1 MKTIDL
7 KEKCVRELNLTE
19 SVNVDGGVVAFIIA
33 PSVTAIV
40 AYIKFCMDTGGQ
52 YVIHHAQ

>member
-7 KEKCVRELNLTE
+7 KEKCVRELDLSE
-19 SVNVDGGVVAFIIA
+19 SVKVDGGVVSLIIA

-40 AYIKFCMDTGGQ
+40 AYIKFCMETGGQ